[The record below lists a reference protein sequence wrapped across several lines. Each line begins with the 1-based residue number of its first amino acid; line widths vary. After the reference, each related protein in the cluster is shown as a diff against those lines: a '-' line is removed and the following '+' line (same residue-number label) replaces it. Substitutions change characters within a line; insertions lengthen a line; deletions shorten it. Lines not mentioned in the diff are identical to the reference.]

1 MNKENVAEDVKNIAE
16 EAEDTISL
24 EDAFVKEETD
34 GRVKVRKVEFSEHGK
49 NSAIFTREQ
58 ANI

>member
-1 MNKENVAEDVKNIAE
+1 VFEKLD
-16 EAEDTISL
+16 D
-24 EDAFVKEETD
+24 FVKEETD